1 MKTEYE
7 QLGPNGVQ
15 RKTWS
20 GSAKRNCKTRRITTL
35 NCTKPAAK
43 GRRKLIGVDRNE
55 LEISTE
61 NIEVGIKKWPKR
73 KPTGLAQEQGTEKT
87 GE

>member
-20 GSAKRNCKTRRITTL
+20 VSAKRNLKKGENNNSKLHKMNCKGPEKTYMGRPERIR
-35 NCTKPAAK
+35 NEYGKHR
-43 GRRKLIGVDRNE
+43 RRK
-55 LEISTE
+55 
-61 NIEVGIKKWPKR
+61 KKWPKR
-73 KPTGLAQEQGTEKT
+73 KPTGLAQEQRTEKT